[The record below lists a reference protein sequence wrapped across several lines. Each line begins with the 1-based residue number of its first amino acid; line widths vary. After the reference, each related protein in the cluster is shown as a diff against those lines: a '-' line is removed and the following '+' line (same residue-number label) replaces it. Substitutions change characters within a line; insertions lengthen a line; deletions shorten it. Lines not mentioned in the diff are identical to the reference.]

1 MGVVPQLSDRE
12 KLALSFAA
20 YTGCDDWRYIYH
32 MSLERPRKTPPKDS
46 SGVSRWKHSP
56 RVVTYFKD
64 QQAAAAARIVEEK
77 KRAIN
82 DFIEGLPDYLRK
94 AIRENR
100 DISPEEFALPPR
112 LQDIGQKMTKAEKES
127 PTRAN
132 PNGRYSQ
139 ILNDGQ
145 DNDGQNEGEG
155 IAPTRQGNELLPG
168 QTDFLDRDE
177 LLKYLRRAANDT
189 KDDKLRVDM
198 LKQIADLQRFKAEE
212 TGKALDVTRAY
223 LPLRCYECP
232 LYLSQKAATTEGAQ

>member
-1 MGVVPQLSDRE
+1 
-12 KLALSFAA
+12 
-20 YTGCDDWRYIYH
+20 
-32 MSLERPRKTPPKDS
+32 MSLERPRKTPAKDS

-82 DFIEGLPDYLRK
+82 DFIEGLPEYLRK

-139 ILNDGQ
+139 ILNNGQ
-145 DNDGQNEGEG
+145 GNNGQNEGEG
-155 IAPTRQGNELLPG
+155 ISTKATANELLPG

-177 LLKYLRRAANDT
+177 LLKYLRRMANDT

-212 TGKALDVTRAY
+212 TSKTMDITRAY
-223 LPLRCYECP
+223 MPLQCYKCP
-232 LYLSQKAATTEGAQ
+232 LYLAQAERMQDGGG